1 MASRAALMA
10 QVAPTTSY
18 LGRSQSGSF
27 TSTSSASS
35 DSMPPLR
42 KHESLRSSF
51 SGRKLPPSLS
61 LDSIQRSPLDTARRR
76 SAAQASAVLSHYSKP
91 QAGFP
96 STFVSDTA
104 PIPSPR
110 FDKWLTQAAGEIVR
124 HLEKAPF
131 LHYVFDG
138 KSTEGAPQFHHV
150 SEGVASTSGGWD
162 EIQSQVQAVS
172 PDGVI
177 LVQRLGVEAAAGCYG
192 EEYAETSENCAKL
205 EGCPYAAGPRTDV
218 WGLVVQG
225 RRNAKHACY
234 ILKTTRAVG
243 CSHACT
249 RFSLTRAK
257 CFGPSLHK
265 QLENSWLA
273 S

>member
-1 MASRAALMA
+1 MASRAAAMA
-10 QVAPTTSY
+10 QAASASSF
-18 LGRSQSGSF
+18 LGRSQSGGAA
-27 TSTSSASS
+27 STSSSAYDSS
-35 DSMPPLR
+35 PPVRLHGLR
-42 KHESLRSSF
+42 PSSLSS
-51 SGRKLPPSLS
+51 RKLSSATKL
-61 LDSIQRSPLDTARRR
+61 LVAQRSPVDTSRRKAGPR
-76 SAAQASAVLSHYSKP
+76 ASAVLPHWTDPRAS
-91 QAGFP
+91 FP
-96 STFVSDTA
+96 SIPVQDTTSA
-104 PIPSPR
+104 PSPR

-124 HLEKAPF
+124 HLEEAPF

-138 KSTEGAPQFHHV
+138 ITREGSPQFQQV
-150 SEGVASTSGGWD
+150 SAGEAAGW
-162 EIQSQVQAVS
+162 ENIQSQVQAVS

-177 LVQRLGVEAAAGCYG
+177 LVQRLGVEAAAKCYG
-192 EEYAETSENCAKL
+192 EEYAETQAVENCAKI
-205 EGCPYAAGPRTDV
+205 EGCPYATGPRTDV

-225 RRNAKHACY
+225 RRNPKHACY

-249 RFSLTRAK
+249 RFSLTRAT